1 MKMIKAVHHPY
12 DERAV
17 PIGRVLPGLVWAML
31 TLAIVLF
38 SGTGI
43 GFALANNALNVSAA
57 DGQAQSSYVS
67 EEEENAY
74 RVAKREPDARK
85 RAEKLYEF
93 AQKYPKSALLQQA
106 DFDEIQPIEE
116 EYSAYYAASQEPDF
130 EKRAAMQI
138 DYLQKF
144 PKSALVG
151 NVENEFMKLLRES
164 AQVKKYELLDSL
176 AERWL
181 KLRPNDSQAYA
192 FIAEANINLKK
203 YQKAGEALEA
213 LYKLHPSP
221 AVAREIVSVYEN
233 SGNTEKLIE
242 WGEKLFKMPELADD
256 YMLRYGYMMQ
266 FFKRNDFPKAAE
278 YARLTIKSAELAKP
292 KDAAAQ
298 EQLDKVHRACHHVIA
313 SDLLEK
319 GNYAE
324 AISVYQEAIKDHKY
338 SEGYYRIG
346 QILDKQKDIEKAA
359 QYYAMAEL
367 IGGSDAAKAKARLE
381 VLYKALHND
390 TLIGID
396 KVYKRAKEALAES
409 ESKS

>member
-1 MKMIKAVHHPY
+1 MKVIKVVCHPLNA
-12 DERAV
+12 RAV
-17 PIGRVLPGLVWAML
+17 PIGWVLPGLILAML
-31 TLAIVLF
+31 TLAVVLF

-43 GFALANNALNVSAA
+43 GIALASNALNVSAA

-74 RVAKREPDARK
+74 RDAKREPDVRK
-85 RAEKLYEF
+85 RAEKLYAY
-93 AQKYPKSALLQQA
+93 AQKYPKSALLQLA
-106 DFDEIQPIEE
+106 DFDEIKPIEE

-130 EKRAAMQI
+130 EKHAAMQI
-138 DYLQKF
+138 DFLQRF

-151 NVENEFMKLLRES
+151 NVENEFMKLLSES
-164 AQVKKYELLDSL
+164 AQAKKYELLDSL
-176 AERWL
+176 AEKWL
-181 KLRPNDSQAYA
+181 RLRPNDSQAYA
-192 FIAEANINLKK
+192 FIAEANINLKR
-203 YQKAGEALEA
+203 YQRAGESLEA

-221 AVAREIVSVYEN
+221 AVAREIISAYEN
-233 SGNTEKLIE
+233 SGNMEKLVE

-256 YMLRYGYMMQ
+256 YMLRYDYMMQ
-266 FFKRNDFPKAAE
+266 FFKRNDLAKAAE
-278 YARLTIKSAELAKP
+278 YARLTLKSAELAKP
-292 KDAAAQ
+292 KDEAAK
-298 EQLDKVHRACHHVIA
+298 EQLDKVHRACHNVIA

-324 AISVYQEAIKDHKY
+324 AISVYEEAIKDHKY

-367 IGGSDAAKAKARLE
+367 IGGADAGKAKARLE